1 MPDRTEE
8 TNQLCK
14 RIAQSAY
21 QLYEARGYVGGY
33 DVQDWLEAVQQIQAE
48 SHVETQKKWK
58 DSLEPPSNSK
68 S

>member
-8 TNQLCK
+8 TNQLRK

-48 SHVETQKKWK
+48 SHVANPEEMERFVRA
-58 DSLEPPSNSK
+58 SF
-68 S
+68 